1 MNIDINLTISILS
14 ILGTLTVALGVFF
27 GIKYDTKQNT
37 KDIYEIKEDLE
48 LTEEVLRKEINEQ
61 KSDLK
66 ELKEKRE
73 ICNTSHNGKIKE
85 ISEKL
90 NEQINEF
97 NEVKVANKY
106 LIDIIERVV
115 NDCFSKNFKTY
126 NENILKIID
135 NNKESLQDEI
145 NKDKAI
151 NSENQKKTDYAINRL
166 HERIYKLDK

>member
-14 ILGTLTVALGVFF
+14 ILGTLTIAFSVFF
-27 GIKYDTKQNT
+27 GIKYQTKQNT
-37 KDIYEIKEDLE
+37 KDIDEVKEDLE
-48 LTEEVLRKEINEQ
+48 LTEEILRKEINEQ
-61 KSDLK
+61 KADLK

-73 ICNTSHNGKIKE
+73 ICNTSHNGKLKE

-115 NDCFSKNFKTY
+115 NECFAKNFKTY
-126 NENILKIID
+126 NENILRIID
-135 NNKESLQDEI
+135 SNKESLQDEI

-151 NSENQKKTDYAINRL
+151 NSENQKKNENAIEKLN
-166 HERIYKLDK
+166 ERIDKLNK